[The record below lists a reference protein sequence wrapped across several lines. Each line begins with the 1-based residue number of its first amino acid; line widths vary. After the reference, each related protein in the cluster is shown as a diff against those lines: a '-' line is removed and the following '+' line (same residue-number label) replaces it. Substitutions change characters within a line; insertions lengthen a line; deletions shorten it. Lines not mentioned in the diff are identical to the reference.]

1 MFLLMRKITGV
12 IRNDLQILRV
22 TSLCTYVCPVFFIGL
37 VLYFVLYG
45 FFVRVTVL
53 VRIVLSFSLVFG
65 FHTLFFSKH
74 LVINSYNK
82 YAILPQHSMILSC
95 DSFE

>member
-1 MFLLMRKITGV
+1 MIYKFFELPRFV
-12 IRNDLQILRV
+12 R
-22 TSLCTYVCPVFFIGL
+22 PVFFIGL

>member
-1 MFLLMRKITGV
+1 MIYKFFELPRFVRMFV
-12 IRNDLQILRV
+12 Q
-22 TSLCTYVCPVFFIGL
+22 FFIGL

>member
-1 MFLLMRKITGV
+1 MIYKFFELPRFVRMFVQFFYR
-12 IRNDLQILRV
+12 
-22 TSLCTYVCPVFFIGL
+22 SCFVFCFIC
-37 VLYFVLYG
+37 V

-53 VRIVLSFSLVFG
+53 VRIVLSFSLAFG

>member
-1 MFLLMRKITGV
+1 MFLLMRKITGA

-22 TSLCTYVCPVFFIGL
+22 TSLCTYVCPVFL
-37 VLYFVLYG
+37 SVLYFVLYG

-53 VRIVLSFSLVFG
+53 VRIVLSISLLFVF
-65 FHTLFFSKH
+65 HALFFSKH